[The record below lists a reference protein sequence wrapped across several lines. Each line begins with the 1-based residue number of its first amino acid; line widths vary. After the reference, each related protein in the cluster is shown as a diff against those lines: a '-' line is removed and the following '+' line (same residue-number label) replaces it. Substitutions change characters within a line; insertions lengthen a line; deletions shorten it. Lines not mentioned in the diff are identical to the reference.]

1 MKQLLIRNLKLRSW
15 TIALY
20 LILLVIYPLYV
31 MVLSKLELKF
41 LFYTPIAITLMLI
54 SILDS
59 GHLFRINRR
68 LGGKTSYLFYE
79 SLPVSKKDMLNA
91 NYISCIVLTLI
102 GAIIIGLY
110 NFQAANVEVNSLR
123 YSTMISFIAVHFLSI
138 PIAFNKNTEKKREY
152 ISYTAYII
160 LMMLVIPFAVMII
173 FSAINSL
180 VFKNEFNSN
189 LFMVYLNYG
198 VLILSAGWMA
208 INYLIQLKRIKKHTH
223 NTEGGF

>member
-20 LILLVIYPLYV
+20 LILLIIYPLYV

-91 NYISCIVLTLI
+91 NYISCIVLTFI

-110 NFQAANVEVNSLR
+110 NFQATNVEVNSLR
-123 YSTMISFIAVHFLSI
+123 YSTMISFIAVNFLSI

-180 VFKNEFNSN
+180 VFKNEFSN
-189 LFMVYLNYG
+189 YLFMGYLNYG
-198 VLILSAGWMA
+198 VLFLSTGWMA
-208 INYLIQLKRIKKHTH
+208 INYFIQLKRIKKHTYK
-223 NTEGGF
+223 NEGGF